1 MHNRI
6 SQILVSL
13 VLIVL
18 ALQIGINA
26 AKTIAKQPTS
36 NKPSNRH

>member
-26 AKTIAKQPTS
+26 AKTIAKTADVKQAL
-36 NKPSNRH
+36 K